1 MDETSDNFL
10 AQARMQALESR
21 RGLIANK
28 DIVPPSVIQ
37 EALGRDW
44 PAFEKAARNG
54 HVLILEVDG
63 QHYIPAFYLDNSI
76 DHLHLEAVVKSL
88 RRVDPGLKWQFFTTP
103 KLTLNRATPIEALRR
118 GELKAVLDAAGS
130 FVEL

>member
-21 RGLIANK
+21 RGLVASK
-28 DIVPPSVIQ
+28 DLVPPSVIQ
-37 EALGRDW
+37 EALGQDW
-44 PAFEKAARNG
+44 PAFEKAARKG
-54 HVLILEVDG
+54 RILALEVDG

-76 DHLHLEAVVKSL
+76 DHLHLEAVVKILGDVGPSS
-88 RRVDPGLKWQFFTTP
+88 KWQFFTTP
-103 KLTLNRATPIEALRR
+103 KLTLNGATPLESLRR
-118 GELKAVLDAAGS
+118 GELELVLNAAFS